1 MQNFYDIH
9 EVEPVRNKKA
19 DQDFVLY
26 SRSAKS
32 VVMPKK
38 YFEYKNTESYSKL
51 WDKSVLALKAEN
63 SELLEEYLSTKNAS
77 LVNDANLITKDL
89 ATSLNGI
96 DEYKVLTA
104 MAGGANSH
112 YFAIDLATSLNQNA
126 VVVTGFVNG
135 VTTISKNLHSW
146 VETELDGEEV
156 VLDMTI
162 NSVVNKEHY
171 YSHRNVEVINSVS
184 NADLKKDGETVY
196 PYIKDKKLS
205 YAAYLT
211 CREEV
216 LTKINESESAN
227 E

>member
-1 MQNFYDIH
+1 MQNFYSIH
-9 EVEPVRNKKA
+9 EVEPVRSEKQNEE
-19 DQDFVLY
+19 FVLY
-26 SRSAKS
+26 SKTPVLAL
-32 VVMPKK
+32 VPKK
-38 YFEYKNTESYSKL
+38 YFDYKNTESYSKL

-63 SELLEEYLSTKNAS
+63 SELLEEFLKTKNAA
-77 LVNDANLITKDL
+77 LVNDSNLVTKNL
-89 ATSLNGI
+89 TTSLDGI
-96 DEYKVLTA
+96 DEYKVLAA
-104 MAGGANSH
+104 MTGGANSH
-112 YFAIDLATSLNQNA
+112 YFAIDLATNLNQKA

-171 YSHRNVEVINSVS
+171 YAHRNVEVLHSTTNKE
-184 NADLKKDGETVY
+184 LEQDGQTVY
-196 PYIKDKKLS
+196 PLIKDKRLS

-216 LTKINESESAN
+216 LEKIKESEFEA
-227 E
+227 